1 MTIQHLYVVNLE
13 LQIPEMQHMDLV
25 DLNAFQW
32 LTDNNFFFFKFIQ
45 TQLKMQKKKSSSFFR
60 NLIMLNGLKEM
71 KKILKITILSSMK
84 KELNMKYS
92 IIMKINKIIET
103 YYFKRLCESFKI
115 IFIKYRRQIDE
126 VLNLSQLNI

>member
-1 MTIQHLYVVNLE
+1 
-13 LQIPEMQHMDLV
+13 
-25 DLNAFQW
+25 
-32 LTDNNFFFFKFIQ
+32 
-45 TQLKMQKKKSSSFFR
+45 MQKKKSSSFFR

-115 IFIKYRRQIDE
+115 IFIKYRR
-126 VLNLSQLNI
+126 